1 MSEKNQFDWIPFYE
15 EFADKLLAYKDNR
28 QELIEKIK
36 QIYEVTGLKMPTL
49 ERNEKGDNDIVD
61 IDPFTVFGLFNKRM
75 SNENRIK
82 IISAI
87 KTTFKISASVPGS
100 FDGIPVLDPRN
111 STFYYFIYS
120 KREENIRKES
130 DIPNLWTVFEYALYL
145 SSNDNNKNREGF
157 SVSFNKALQQKGIN
171 WTLSI
176 GLFWI
181 RPNRFINLDTTNRD
195 FLKFNDTIPDNI
207 KNKVRSLKSM
217 PRAEEY
223 LPICDDCIAYI
234 NTDNCPYKSIADLS
248 TNAWKAM
255 KVKNNDEKAD
265 KANNPI
271 KVKYLRWFN
280 PLLQALRDLG
290 GSATPQ
296 QVRERIKINEHLTDE
311 ETSAVNGKN
320 QVNQFGNEVA
330 FARMYLVKA
339 GYMDGSVY
347 GIWAL
352 TDEGKSVEM
361 TEELASE
368 IFRKVVKDAQEKR
381 EAKVSDLVDEDA
393 TTKRYWIY
401 SPGHN
406 AEKWEEC
413 TQKGVMLIGWG
424 EIGDLSNYTSKA
436 EIKAA
441 MQETYDD
448 SKTYRNAAHATWQ
461 FTYEMKPGDIV
472 FAKQGMHK
480 IIGRGV
486 VDSDYKFEEN
496 ADDAYNNARAVK
508 WTNIG
513 EWEHPGQAAMKTLTD
528 ITQYTKYV
536 EELNALFD
544 IDEDDDEIPETETT
558 LDNYDKED
566 FLKDVYIS
574 ADSYTTLVGLMTRKR
589 NVILLGAPGVGKTF
603 AAKRLAYSMMGVMD
617 SSRVK
622 TVQFHQSYTY
632 EDFIEGFRPSVSGT
646 GFEIKKGVFYNF
658 CKEAENDSENDYF
671 FIIDEINRGNLSK
684 IFGELFTLIEADKR
698 GKRKME
704 LLYSSDNFS
713 VPKNVYIIGMMN
725 TADRSLAMIDYALRR
740 RFAFFEM
747 KPAFESEGFREYQ
760 FGLEND
766 KFNKLIDCVISL
778 NQKITDDDSLGEG
791 FCIGHSYFCDIEEI
805 KENTLTDIV
814 EFEIIPLLKEYW
826 FDEPSKVKEWSDR
839 LRSAVK

>member
-1 MSEKNQFDWIPFYE
+1 MSKNQFDWIAFYE

-36 QIYEVTGLKMPTL
+36 QVYEVTGIKLPTL
-49 ERNEKGDNDIVD
+49 ERNENGDNEIVD

-75 SNENRIK
+75 SNDNRIK
-82 IISAI
+82 LISAI
-87 KTTFKISASVPGS
+87 KSTFQISAFVPGS
-100 FDGIPVLDPRN
+100 FDGIPMLDPRN

-120 KREENIRKES
+120 KKEENIRKKS

-145 SSNDNNKNREGF
+145 SNNDNNKNREKF

-181 RPNRFINLDTTNRD
+181 RPNRFINLDSRNRW
-195 FLKFNDTIPDNI
+195 FI
-207 KNKVRSLKSM
+207 KNSDSLPESITTAVNNLRVM
-217 PRAEEY
+217 PKAEVY
-223 LPICDDCIAYI
+223 LKICDDCIEYI
-234 NTDNCPYKSIADLS
+234 QSDKCSYKSLADFS
-248 TNAWKAM
+248 CSAWSVSKQDDEVE
-255 KVKNNDEKAD
+255 KRVKT
-265 KANNPI
+265 NNPI
-271 KVKYLRWFN
+271 KVKSLRWFN

-296 QVRERIKINEHLTDE
+296 QVRERIKINEHLTEE
-311 ETSAVNGKN
+311 ETSVVTGKSK
-320 QVNQFGNEVA
+320 VNQFENEVA
-330 FARMYLVKA
+330 FARMYLVKS

-352 TDEGKSVEM
+352 TDEGKSVQM

-381 EAKVSDLVDEDA
+381 DAKVTNLVDEDA

-406 AEKWEEC
+406 AAKWEEC
-413 TQKGVMLIGWG
+413 TQNDVMLIGWG

-436 EIKAA
+436 EMKAT
-441 MQETYDD
+441 MQDTYGDNK
-448 SKTYRNAAHATWQ
+448 SYRNAAHATWQ
-461 FTYEMKPGDIV
+461 FAYEMKPGDIV

-486 VDSDYKFEEN
+486 VDSDYNFKDN
-496 ADDAYNNARAVK
+496 ADDGYNNVRAVK

-544 IDEDDDEIPETETT
+544 TDEDDDDIPEVETT

-574 ADSYTTLVGLMTRKR
+574 AESYTTLVGLMTRKR

-617 SSRVK
+617 SSRVQS
-622 TVQFHQSYTY
+622 VQFHQSYTY
-632 EDFIEGFRPSVSGT
+632 EDFIEGFRPSVTGT

-658 CKEAENDSENDYF
+658 CMKAENDSENDYF

-740 RFAFFEM
+740 RFAFYEM

-760 FGLEND
+760 YGLEND

-778 NQKITDDDSLGEG
+778 NQKIADDDSLGEG

-826 FDEPSKVKEWSDR
+826 FDEPSKVKEWSER

>member
-1 MSEKNQFDWIPFYE
+1 MSKNQFDWIAFYE
-15 EFADKLLAYKDNR
+15 EFADNLLAYKDNR

-36 QIYEVTGLKMPTL
+36 QVYEVTGIKLPRL
-49 ERNEKGDNDIVD
+49 ERNENGDNEIVD
-61 IDPFTVFGLFNKRM
+61 IDPFTTFGLFNKQITDV
-75 SNENRIK
+75 NRIR
-82 IISAI
+82 IIKEI
-87 KTTFKISASVPGS
+87 KELFSINSDVPTS
-100 FDGIPVLDPRN
+100 FDGIPVLN
-111 STFYYFIYS
+111 NQMATFYWFGNG
-120 KREENIRKES
+120 RGEH
-130 DIPNLWTVFEYALYL
+130 DIDNLWDVFDYAIAL
-145 SSNDNNKNREGF
+145 SRSDSPELREKF
-157 SVSFNKALQQKGIN
+157 SDSFNTSLSQKGVKWN
-171 WTLSI
+171 LSM
-176 GLFWI
+176 GLYWI
-181 RPNRFINLDTTNRD
+181 RPNRFLNLDSRNRW
-195 FLKFNDTIPDNI
+195 FIINNDSLPESVVA
-207 KNKVRSLKSM
+207 KVRNLKSM
-217 PRAEEY
+217 PEAEAY
-223 LPICDDCIAYI
+223 LAICDECLSYI
-234 NTDNCPYKSIADLS
+234 HSDNSPYDSLSAFSFSAWSVSKQDDEVEKS
-248 TNAWKAM
+248 
-255 KVKNNDEKAD
+255 VKT
-265 KANNPI
+265 NNPI
-271 KVKYLRWFN
+271 KVKYLCWFN

-296 QVRERIKINEHLTDE
+296 QVREKIKINEHLTEE
-311 ETSAVNGKN
+311 ETSVVTGKSK
-320 QVNQFGNEVA
+320 VNQFENEVA
-330 FARMYLVKA
+330 FARMYLVKS

-352 TDEGKSVEM
+352 TDEGKSVQM

-381 EAKVSDLVDEDA
+381 DAKVSNLVDEDA

-406 AEKWEEC
+406 AAKWEEC
-413 TQKGVMLIGWG
+413 TQNDVMLIGWG

-461 FTYEMKPGDIV
+461 FAYEMKPGDIV

-480 IIGRGV
+480 IVGRGV
-486 VDSDYKFEEN
+486 VDSDYKFKDN
-496 ADDAYNNARAVK
+496 ADDGYNNVRAVK

-544 IDEDDDEIPETETT
+544 TDEDDDDIPEVETT

-617 SSRVK
+617 SSRVQS
-622 TVQFHQSYTY
+622 VQFHQSYTY
-632 EDFIEGFRPSVSGT
+632 EDFIEGFRPSVTGT

-658 CKEAENDSENDYF
+658 CMKAENDSENDYF

-747 KPAFESEGFREYQ
+747 KPAFESKGFREYQ
-760 FGLEND
+760 YRLEND

-778 NQKITDDDSLGEG
+778 NQKIADDESLGEG

>member
-1 MSEKNQFDWIPFYE
+1 MSAKNQFDWIAFYE

-36 QIYEVTGLKMPTL
+36 QVYEVTGIKLPRL
-49 ERNEKGDNDIVD
+49 ERNENGDNEIVD
-61 IDPFTVFGLFNKRM
+61 IDPFTTFGLFNKQITDV
-75 SNENRIK
+75 NRIR
-82 IISAI
+82 IIKEI
-87 KTTFKISASVPGS
+87 KELFSINSDVPTS
-100 FDGIPVLDPRN
+100 FDGIPVLN
-111 STFYYFIYS
+111 NQMATFYWFGNG
-120 KREENIRKES
+120 RGEH
-130 DIPNLWTVFEYALYL
+130 DIDNLWDVFDYAIAL
-145 SSNDNNKNREGF
+145 SKSDSLELREKF
-157 SVSFNKALQQKGIN
+157 SDSFNTSLSQKGVKWN
-171 WTLSI
+171 LSM
-176 GLFWI
+176 GLYWI
-181 RPNRFINLDTTNRD
+181 RPNRFLNLDSRNRW
-195 FLKFNDTIPDNI
+195 FIINNDSLPESVVARV
-207 KNKVRSLKSM
+207 KNLKSM
-217 PRAEEY
+217 PEAKAY
-223 LPICDDCIAYI
+223 LAICDECLSYI
-234 NTDNCPYKSIADLS
+234 HSDNSPYDSLSAFSFSAWSVSKQDDEVEKS
-248 TNAWKAM
+248 
-255 KVKNNDEKAD
+255 VKT
-265 KANNPI
+265 NNPI

-296 QVRERIKINEHLTDE
+296 QVRERIKINEHLTEE
-311 ETSAVNGKN
+311 ETSVVTGKSK
-320 QVNQFGNEVA
+320 VNQFENEVA
-330 FARMYLVKA
+330 FARMYLVKS

-352 TDEGKSVEM
+352 TDEGKSVQM

-381 EAKVSDLVDEDA
+381 DAKVTNLVDEDA

-406 AEKWEEC
+406 AAKWEEC
-413 TQKGVMLIGWG
+413 TQNDMMLIGWG

-441 MQETYDD
+441 MQETYDN

-461 FTYEMKPGDIV
+461 FAYEMKPGDIV

-486 VDSDYKFEEN
+486 VDSDYNFKEN
-496 ADDAYNNARAVK
+496 ADDGYNNVRAVK

-544 IDEDDDEIPETETT
+544 TDEDDDDIPEAEIA

-566 FLKDVYIS
+566 FLKDVYLS
-574 ADSYTTLVGLMTRKR
+574 DDSYTTLVGLMTRKR

-632 EDFIEGFRPSVSGT
+632 EDFIEGFRPSVNGT

-658 CKEAENDSENDYF
+658 CMKAENDSENDYF

-713 VPKNVYIIGMMN
+713 VPQNVYIIGMMN

-760 FGLEND
+760 YGLEND
-766 KFNKLIDCVISL
+766 KFNKLIDCVINL
-778 NQKITDDDSLGEG
+778 NQKIADDDSLGEG

>member
-1 MSEKNQFDWIPFYE
+1 MSTSNQFDWIPFYE
-15 EFADKLLAYKDNR
+15 EFADKLLAYEDNR

-36 QIYEVTGLKMPTL
+36 HVYEITRIKLPTL
-49 ERNEKGDNDIVD
+49 ERNENGDNEIVD
-61 IDPFTVFGLFNKRM
+61 IDPFTTFGLFNKGITDA
-75 SNENRIK
+75 NRVK
-82 IISAI
+82 ICTAI
-87 KTTFKISASVPGS
+87 KNLFEVSSPVPTY
-100 FDGIPVLDPRN
+100 FDGIPVLN
-111 STFYYFIYS
+111 NQMATFYWFGNG
-120 KREENIRKES
+120 RGEH
-130 DIPNLWTVFEYALYL
+130 DIDNLWDVFTYAIAL
-145 SSNDNNKNREGF
+145 SSSDSPELREKF
-157 SVSFNKALQQKGIN
+157 SNSFNASLSQKGVKWN
-171 WTLSI
+171 LSM

-181 RPNRFINLDTTNRD
+181 RPNRFLNLDSRNRW
-195 FLKFNDTIPDNI
+195 FIINNDSLPESVVAKV
-207 KNKVRSLKSM
+207 KNLKSM
-217 PRAEEY
+217 PEAEAY
-223 LPICDDCIAYI
+223 LAICDECLSYI
-234 NTDNCPYKSIADLS
+234 HSDNSPYDSLSALSFSAWNVSKQDDEVEKS
-248 TNAWKAM
+248 
-255 KVKNNDEKAD
+255 VKT
-265 KANNPI
+265 NNPI

-461 FTYEMKPGDIV
+461 FAYEMKPGDIV

-486 VDSDYKFEEN
+486 VDSEYKFEEN
-496 ADDAYNNARAVK
+496 ADDGYNNARAVK

-646 GFEIKKGVFYNF
+646 GFDIKKGVFYNF

-747 KPAFESEGFREYQ
+747 KPAFESEGFRKYQ
-760 FGLEND
+760 YGLEND

-778 NQKITDDDSLGEG
+778 NQRIADDDSLGEG

>member
-1 MSEKNQFDWIPFYE
+1 M
-15 EFADKLLAYKDNR
+15 
-28 QELIEKIK
+28 
-36 QIYEVTGLKMPTL
+36 
-49 ERNEKGDNDIVD
+49 
-61 IDPFTVFGLFNKRM
+61 
-75 SNENRIK
+75 
-82 IISAI
+82 
-87 KTTFKISASVPGS
+87 
-100 FDGIPVLDPRN
+100 
-111 STFYYFIYS
+111 
-120 KREENIRKES
+120 
-130 DIPNLWTVFEYALYL
+130 
-145 SSNDNNKNREGF
+145 
-157 SVSFNKALQQKGIN
+157 
-171 WTLSI
+171 

-181 RPNRFINLDTTNRD
+181 RPNRFINLDTTNRE
-195 FLKFNDTIPDNI
+195 FLKLNDIIPDNI
-207 KNKVRSLKSM
+207 KKKVRNIKSM

-234 NTDNCPYKSIADLS
+234 NSDNCPYKSIADLS

-255 KVKNNDEKAD
+255 KEKNNDEKAD

-461 FTYEMKPGDIV
+461 FAYEMKPGDIV

-486 VDSDYKFEEN
+486 VDSNYKFEEN
-496 ADDAYNNARAVK
+496 ADDGYNNARAVK

-589 NVILLGAPGVGKTF
+589 NVILLGAPGVGKSF

-760 FGLEND
+760 YGLKND

-778 NQKITDDDSLGEG
+778 NQRIADDESLGEG

>member
-1 MSEKNQFDWIPFYE
+1 MSAKNQFEWIPFYE

-28 QELIEKIK
+28 QRLIEKIK
-36 QIYEVTGLKMPTL
+36 QVYEVTGIKLPRL
-49 ERNEKGDNDIVD
+49 ERNENGDNEIVD
-61 IDPFTVFGLFNKRM
+61 IDPFTTFGLFNKGITDA
-75 SNENRIK
+75 NRVRICT
-82 IISAI
+82 AI
-87 KTTFKISASVPGS
+87 KDLFEVSSPVPTY
-100 FDGIPVLDPRN
+100 FDGIPVLN
-111 STFYYFIYS
+111 NQMATFYWFGNGRGEHDIDNLWDVFSYALALNQNDTT
-120 KREENIRKES
+120 NIREDFKKAFDTS
-130 DIPNLWTVFEYALYL
+130 L
-145 SSNDNNKNREGF
+145 S
-157 SVSFNKALQQKGIN
+157 QKGVKWN
-171 WTLSI
+171 LSM
-176 GLFWI
+176 GLYWV
-181 RPNRFINLDTTNRD
+181 RPNRFLNLDSRNRW
-195 FLKFNDTIPDNI
+195 FIINNDSLPESIVARV
-207 KNKVRSLKSM
+207 KNLKSM
-217 PRAEEY
+217 PEAEEY
-223 LPICDDCIAYI
+223 LAICDECLSYI
-234 NTDNCPYKSIADLS
+234 HSDNSPYDSLSALSFSAWNVSKQDDEVEKS
-248 TNAWKAM
+248 
-255 KVKNNDEKAD
+255 VKT
-265 KANNPI
+265 NNPI

-296 QVRERIKINEHLTDE
+296 QVREKIKINEHLTDE

-461 FTYEMKPGDIV
+461 FAYEMKPGDIV

-760 FGLEND
+760 YGLEND

-778 NQKITDDDSLGEG
+778 NQRIADDESLGEG

>member
-1 MSEKNQFDWIPFYE
+1 MSKNQFDWIAFYE

-36 QIYEVTGLKMPTL
+36 QVYEVTGIKLPRL
-49 ERNEKGDNDIVD
+49 ERNENGDNEIVD
-61 IDPFTVFGLFNKRM
+61 IDPFTTFGLFNKQITDV
-75 SNENRIK
+75 NRIR
-82 IISAI
+82 IIKEI
-87 KTTFKISASVPGS
+87 KELFSINSDVPTS
-100 FDGIPVLDPRN
+100 FDGIPVLN
-111 STFYYFIYS
+111 NQMATFYWFGNG
-120 KREENIRKES
+120 RGEH
-130 DIPNLWTVFEYALYL
+130 DIDNLWDVFDYAIAL
-145 SSNDNNKNREGF
+145 SRSDSPELREKF
-157 SVSFNKALQQKGIN
+157 SDSFNTSLSQKGVKWN
-171 WTLSI
+171 LSM
-176 GLFWI
+176 GLYWI
-181 RPNRFINLDTTNRD
+181 RPNRFLNLDSRNRW
-195 FLKFNDTIPDNI
+195 FIINNDSLPESVVA
-207 KNKVRSLKSM
+207 KVRNLKSM
-217 PRAEEY
+217 PEAEAY
-223 LPICDDCIAYI
+223 LAICDECLSYI
-234 NTDNCPYKSIADLS
+234 HSDNSPYDSLSAFSFSAWSVSKQDDEVEKS
-248 TNAWKAM
+248 
-255 KVKNNDEKAD
+255 VKT
-265 KANNPI
+265 NNPI
-271 KVKYLRWFN
+271 KVKYLCWFN

-296 QVRERIKINEHLTDE
+296 QVREKIKINEHLTEE
-311 ETSAVNGKN
+311 ETSVVTGKSK
-320 QVNQFGNEVA
+320 VNQFENEVA
-330 FARMYLVKA
+330 FARMYLVKS

-352 TDEGKSVEM
+352 TDEGKSVQM

-381 EAKVSDLVDEDA
+381 DAKVSNLVDEDA

-406 AEKWEEC
+406 AAKWEEC
-413 TQKGVMLIGWG
+413 TQNDVMLIGWG

-461 FTYEMKPGDIV
+461 FAYEMKPGDIV

-480 IIGRGV
+480 IVGRGV
-486 VDSDYKFEEN
+486 VDSDYKFKDN
-496 ADDAYNNARAVK
+496 ADDGYNNVRAVK

-544 IDEDDDEIPETETT
+544 TDEDDDDIPEVETT

-617 SSRVK
+617 SSRVQS
-622 TVQFHQSYTY
+622 VQFHQSYTY
-632 EDFIEGFRPSVSGT
+632 EDFIEGFRPSVTGT

-658 CKEAENDSENDYF
+658 CMKAENDSENDYF

-747 KPAFESEGFREYQ
+747 KPAFESKGFREYQ
-760 FGLEND
+760 YRLEND

-778 NQKITDDDSLGEG
+778 NQKIADDESLGEG

>member
-1 MSEKNQFDWIPFYE
+1 M
-15 EFADKLLAYKDNR
+15 
-28 QELIEKIK
+28 
-36 QIYEVTGLKMPTL
+36 
-49 ERNEKGDNDIVD
+49 
-61 IDPFTVFGLFNKRM
+61 
-75 SNENRIK
+75 
-82 IISAI
+82 
-87 KTTFKISASVPGS
+87 
-100 FDGIPVLDPRN
+100 
-111 STFYYFIYS
+111 
-120 KREENIRKES
+120 
-130 DIPNLWTVFEYALYL
+130 
-145 SSNDNNKNREGF
+145 
-157 SVSFNKALQQKGIN
+157 
-171 WTLSI
+171 SI

-181 RPNRFINLDTTNRD
+181 RPNRFINLDSRNRW
-195 FLKFNDTIPDNI
+195 FI
-207 KNKVRSLKSM
+207 KNSDSLPESITTAVNNLRVM
-217 PRAEEY
+217 PKAEVY
-223 LPICDDCIAYI
+223 LKICDDCIEYI
-234 NTDNCPYKSIADLS
+234 QSDKCSYKSLADFS
-248 TNAWKAM
+248 CSAWSVSKQDDEVE
-255 KVKNNDEKAD
+255 KRVKT
-265 KANNPI
+265 NNPI
-271 KVKYLRWFN
+271 KVKSLRWFN

-296 QVRERIKINEHLTDE
+296 QVRERIKINEHLTEE
-311 ETSAVNGKN
+311 ETSVVTGKSK
-320 QVNQFGNEVA
+320 VNQFENEVA
-330 FARMYLVKA
+330 FARMYLVKS

-352 TDEGKSVEM
+352 TDEGKSVQM

-381 EAKVSDLVDEDA
+381 DAKVTNLVDEDA

-406 AEKWEEC
+406 AAKWEEC
-413 TQKGVMLIGWG
+413 TQNDVMLIGWG

-436 EIKAA
+436 EMKAT
-441 MQETYDD
+441 MQDTYGDNK
-448 SKTYRNAAHATWQ
+448 SYRNAAHATWQ
-461 FTYEMKPGDIV
+461 FAYEMKPGDIV

-486 VDSDYKFEEN
+486 VDSDYNFKDN
-496 ADDAYNNARAVK
+496 ADDGYNNVRAVK

-544 IDEDDDEIPETETT
+544 TDEDDDDIPEVETT

-574 ADSYTTLVGLMTRKR
+574 AESYTTLVGLMTRKR

-617 SSRVK
+617 SSRVQS
-622 TVQFHQSYTY
+622 VQFHQSYTY
-632 EDFIEGFRPSVSGT
+632 EDFIEGFRPSVTGT

-658 CKEAENDSENDYF
+658 CMKAENDSENDYF

-740 RFAFFEM
+740 RFAFYEM

-760 FGLEND
+760 YGLEND

-778 NQKITDDDSLGEG
+778 NQKIADDDSLGEG

-826 FDEPSKVKEWSDR
+826 FDEPSKVKEWSER

>member
-1 MSEKNQFDWIPFYE
+1 M
-15 EFADKLLAYKDNR
+15 AD
-28 QELIEKIK
+28 
-36 QIYEVTGLKMPTL
+36 
-49 ERNEKGDNDIVD
+49 
-61 IDPFTVFGLFNKRM
+61 F
-75 SNENRIK
+75 SC
-82 IISAI
+82 SA
-87 KTTFKISASVPGS
+87 
-100 FDGIPVLDPRN
+100 
-111 STFYYFIYS
+111 
-120 KREENIRKES
+120 
-130 DIPNLWTVFEYALYL
+130 W
-145 SSNDNNKNREGF
+145 
-157 SVSFNKALQQKGIN
+157 SVSKQ
-171 WTLSI
+171 
-176 GLFWI
+176 
-181 RPNRFINLDTTNRD
+181 
-195 FLKFNDTIPDNI
+195 
-207 KNKVRSLKSM
+207 
-217 PRAEEY
+217 
-223 LPICDDCIAYI
+223 DDEVE
-234 NTDNCPYKSIADLS
+234 KR
-248 TNAWKAM
+248 
-255 KVKNNDEKAD
+255 VKT
-265 KANNPI
+265 NNPI
-271 KVKYLRWFN
+271 KVKSLRWFN

-296 QVRERIKINEHLTDE
+296 QVRERIKINEHLTEE
-311 ETSAVNGKN
+311 ETSVVTGKSK
-320 QVNQFGNEVA
+320 VNQFENEVA
-330 FARMYLVKA
+330 FARMYLVKS

-352 TDEGKSVEM
+352 TDEGKSVQM

-381 EAKVSDLVDEDA
+381 DAKGTNLVDEDA

-406 AEKWEEC
+406 AAKWEEC
-413 TQKGVMLIGWG
+413 TQNDVMLIGWG

-436 EIKAA
+436 EMKAT
-441 MQETYDD
+441 MQDTYGDNK
-448 SKTYRNAAHATWQ
+448 SYRNAAHATWQ
-461 FTYEMKPGDIV
+461 FAYEMKPGDIV

-486 VDSDYKFEEN
+486 VDSDYNFKDN
-496 ADDAYNNARAVK
+496 ADDGYNNVRAVK

-544 IDEDDDEIPETETT
+544 TDEDDDDIPEVETT

-574 ADSYTTLVGLMTRKR
+574 AESYTTLVGLMTRKR

-617 SSRVK
+617 SSRVQS
-622 TVQFHQSYTY
+622 VQFHQSYTY
-632 EDFIEGFRPSVSGT
+632 EDFIEGFRPSVTGT

-658 CKEAENDSENDYF
+658 CMKAENDSENDYF

-740 RFAFFEM
+740 RFAFYEM

-760 FGLEND
+760 YGLEND

-778 NQKITDDDSLGEG
+778 NQKIADDDSLGEG

-826 FDEPSKVKEWSDR
+826 FDEPSKVKEWSER

>member
-1 MSEKNQFDWIPFYE
+1 MSNNQFDWIPFYE

-36 QIYEVTGLKMPTL
+36 QVYEVTGIKLPTL
-49 ERNEKGDNDIVD
+49 ERNENGDNEIID
-61 IDPFTVFGLFNKRM
+61 IDPFTTFGLFNKQITD
-75 SNENRIK
+75 ENRIK
-82 IISAI
+82 IITEI
-87 KTTFKISASVPGS
+87 KELFSINSDIPTS
-100 FDGIPVLDPRN
+100 FDGIPVLTPRKA
-111 STFYYFIYS
+111 TFYWFGS
-120 KREENIRKES
+120 GRGKH
-130 DIPNLWTVFEYALYL
+130 DIDNLWDVFAYSLAISKSDSAELREKF
-145 SSNDNNKNREGF
+145 SN
-157 SVSFNKALQQKGIN
+157 SFNASLSQKGVKWN
-171 WTLSI
+171 LSM
-176 GLFWI
+176 GLYWI
-181 RPNRFINLDTTNRD
+181 RPNRFLNLDSRNRW
-195 FLKFNDTIPDNI
+195 FIINNDSLPESVVAR
-207 KNKVRSLKSM
+207 VRNLKSM
-217 PRAEEY
+217 PEAEEY
-223 LPICDDCIAYI
+223 LAICDECLSYI
-234 NTDNCPYKSIADLS
+234 HSDNSPYDSLSALSFSAWNVSKQDDEVEKS
-248 TNAWKAM
+248 
-255 KVKNNDEKAD
+255 VKT
-265 KANNPI
+265 NNPI

-461 FTYEMKPGDIV
+461 FAYEMKPGDIV

-760 FGLEND
+760 YGLEND

-778 NQKITDDDSLGEG
+778 NQRIADDDSLGEG

>member
-1 MSEKNQFDWIPFYE
+1 MSAKNQFEWIPFYE

-28 QELIEKIK
+28 QRLIEKIK
-36 QIYEVTGLKMPTL
+36 QVYEVTGIKLPRL
-49 ERNEKGDNDIVD
+49 ERNENGDNEIVD
-61 IDPFTVFGLFNKRM
+61 IDPFTTFGLFNKGITDA
-75 SNENRIK
+75 NRVK
-82 IISAI
+82 ICTAI
-87 KTTFKISASVPGS
+87 KDLFEVSSPVPTY
-100 FDGIPVLDPRN
+100 FDGIPVLN
-111 STFYYFIYS
+111 NQMATFYWFGNG
-120 KREENIRKES
+120 RGEH
-130 DIPNLWTVFEYALYL
+130 DIDNLWDVFDYALAL
-145 SSNDNNKNREGF
+145 SNADTSELREKFSNL
-157 SVSFNKALQQKGIN
+157 FNASLSQKGVKWN
-171 WTLSI
+171 LSM
-176 GLFWI
+176 GLYWV
-181 RPNRFINLDTTNRD
+181 RPNRFLNLDSRNRW
-195 FLKFNDTIPDNI
+195 FIINNDSLPESVVARV
-207 KNKVRSLKSM
+207 KNLKSM
-217 PRAEEY
+217 PEAEEY
-223 LPICDDCIAYI
+223 LAICDECLSYI
-234 NTDNCPYKSIADLS
+234 HSDNSPYDSLSALSFSAWNVSKQDDEVEKS
-248 TNAWKAM
+248 
-255 KVKNNDEKAD
+255 VKT
-265 KANNPI
+265 NNPI

-461 FTYEMKPGDIV
+461 FAYEMKPGDIV

-486 VDSDYKFEEN
+486 VDSEYKYEEN
-496 ADDAYNNARAVK
+496 ADDAYNNTRAVK

-760 FGLEND
+760 YGLEND

-778 NQKITDDDSLGEG
+778 NQRIADDDSLGEG

>member
-1 MSEKNQFDWIPFYE
+1 MSAKNQFDWIAFYE
-15 EFADKLLAYKDNR
+15 EFADNLLAYKYNR

-36 QIYEVTGLKMPTL
+36 QVYEVTGIKLPTL
-49 ERNEKGDNDIVD
+49 ERNENGDNEIVD
-61 IDPFTVFGLFNKRM
+61 IDPFTTFGLFNKGIT
-75 SNENRIK
+75 NANRVK
-82 IISAI
+82 IITAI
-87 KTTFKISASVPGS
+87 KDLFEVSSPVPTY
-100 FDGIPVLDPRN
+100 FDGIPVLN
-111 STFYYFIYS
+111 NQMATFYWFGNG
-120 KREENIRKES
+120 RGEH
-130 DIPNLWTVFEYALYL
+130 DIDNLWDVFDYAIAL
-145 SSNDNNKNREGF
+145 SKSDSPELREKF
-157 SVSFNKALQQKGIN
+157 SDSFNTSLSQKGVKWN
-171 WTLSI
+171 LSM
-176 GLFWI
+176 GLYWI
-181 RPNRFINLDTTNRD
+181 RPNRFLNLDSRNRW
-195 FLKFNDTIPDNI
+195 FIINNDSLPESVVAKV
-207 KNKVRSLKSM
+207 KNLKSM
-217 PRAEEY
+217 PEAEAY
-223 LPICDDCIAYI
+223 LAICDECLSYI
-234 NTDNCPYKSIADLS
+234 HSDNSPYDSLSALSFSAWNVSKQDDEVEKS
-248 TNAWKAM
+248 
-255 KVKNNDEKAD
+255 VKT
-265 KANNPI
+265 NNPI

-461 FTYEMKPGDIV
+461 FAYEMKPGDIV

-496 ADDAYNNARAVK
+496 ADDGYNNARAVK

-589 NVILLGAPGVGKTF
+589 NVILLGAPGVGKSF

-760 FGLEND
+760 YGLKND

-778 NQKITDDDSLGEG
+778 NQRITDDESLGEG

>member
-1 MSEKNQFDWIPFYE
+1 MK
-15 EFADKLLAYKDNR
+15 
-28 QELIEKIK
+28 
-36 QIYEVTGLKMPTL
+36 
-49 ERNEKGDNDIVD
+49 
-61 IDPFTVFGLFNKRM
+61 TV
-75 SNENRIK
+75 
-82 IISAI
+82 II
-87 KTTFKISASVPGS
+87 TY
-100 FDGIPVLDPRN
+100 FDGIPVLN
-111 STFYYFIYS
+111 NQMATFYWFGNG
-120 KREENIRKES
+120 RGEH
-130 DIPNLWTVFEYALYL
+130 DIDNLWDVFTYAIAL
-145 SSNDNNKNREGF
+145 SSSDSPELREKF
-157 SVSFNKALQQKGIN
+157 SNSFNASLSQKGVKWN
-171 WTLSI
+171 LSM
-176 GLFWI
+176 GLYWV
-181 RPNRFINLDTTNRD
+181 RPNRFLNLDSRNRW
-195 FLKFNDTIPDNI
+195 FIINNDSLPESVVARV
-207 KNKVRSLKSM
+207 KNLKSM
-217 PRAEEY
+217 PEAEGY
-223 LPICDDCIAYI
+223 LAICDECLSYI
-234 NTDNCPYKSIADLS
+234 HSDNSPYDSLSALSFSAWNVSKQDDEVEKS
-248 TNAWKAM
+248 
-255 KVKNNDEKAD
+255 VKT
-265 KANNPI
+265 NNPI

-461 FTYEMKPGDIV
+461 FAYEMKPGDIV

-486 VDSDYKFEEN
+486 VDSEYKYEEN
-496 ADDAYNNARAVK
+496 ADDAYNNTRAVK

-747 KPAFESEGFREYQ
+747 KPAFESEGFRKYQ
-760 FGLEND
+760 YGLEND

-778 NQKITDDDSLGEG
+778 NQRIADDDSLGEG

>member
-1 MSEKNQFDWIPFYE
+1 MPEAEAY
-15 EFADKLLAYKDNR
+15 LA
-28 QELIEKIK
+28 
-36 QIYEVTGLKMPTL
+36 
-49 ERNEKGDNDIVD
+49 
-61 IDPFTVFGLFNKRM
+61 
-75 SNENRIK
+75 
-82 IISAI
+82 
-87 KTTFKISASVPGS
+87 
-100 FDGIPVLDPRN
+100 
-111 STFYYFIYS
+111 
-120 KREENIRKES
+120 
-130 DIPNLWTVFEYALYL
+130 
-145 SSNDNNKNREGF
+145 
-157 SVSFNKALQQKGIN
+157 
-171 WTLSI
+171 
-176 GLFWI
+176 
-181 RPNRFINLDTTNRD
+181 
-195 FLKFNDTIPDNI
+195 
-207 KNKVRSLKSM
+207 
-217 PRAEEY
+217 
-223 LPICDDCIAYI
+223 ICDECLSYI
-234 NTDNCPYKSIADLS
+234 HSDNSPYDSLSALSFSAWNVSKQDDEVEKS
-248 TNAWKAM
+248 
-255 KVKNNDEKAD
+255 VKT
-265 KANNPI
+265 NNPI

-461 FTYEMKPGDIV
+461 FAYEMKPGDIV

-486 VDSDYKFEEN
+486 VDSEYKFEEN
-496 ADDAYNNARAVK
+496 ADDGYNNARAVK

-646 GFEIKKGVFYNF
+646 GFDIKKGVFYNF

-747 KPAFESEGFREYQ
+747 KPAFESEGFRKYQ
-760 FGLEND
+760 YGLEND

-778 NQKITDDDSLGEG
+778 NQRIADDDSLGEG

>member
-1 MSEKNQFDWIPFYE
+1 MIRLQFLDCSI
-15 EFADKLLAYKDNR
+15 N
-28 QELIEKIK
+28 ELIF
-36 QIYEVTGLKMPTL
+36 
-49 ERNEKGDNDIVD
+49 D
-61 IDPFTVFGLFNKRM
+61 
-75 SNENRIK
+75 NRIK

-87 KTTFKISASVPGS
+87 KNTFKISAFVPSG
-100 FDGIPVLDPRN
+100 FDGIPILDPRN

-120 KREENIRKES
+120 KKEENIRKES

-171 WTLSI
+171 WTLSM

-181 RPNRFINLDTTNRD
+181 RPNRFINLDTTNRE
-195 FLKFNDTIPDNI
+195 FLKLNDIIPDNI
-207 KNKVRSLKSM
+207 KKKVRNIKSM

-234 NTDNCPYKSIADLS
+234 NSDNCPYKSIADLS

-255 KVKNNDEKAD
+255 KEKNNDEKAD

-461 FTYEMKPGDIV
+461 FAYEMKPGDIV

-486 VDSDYKFEEN
+486 VDSNYKFEEN
-496 ADDAYNNARAVK
+496 ADDGYNNARAVK

-589 NVILLGAPGVGKTF
+589 NVILLGAPGVGKSF

-760 FGLEND
+760 YGLKND

-778 NQKITDDDSLGEG
+778 NQRIADDESLGEG

>member
-1 MSEKNQFDWIPFYE
+1 MSAKNQFEWIPFYE

-28 QELIEKIK
+28 QRLIEKIK
-36 QIYEVTGLKMPTL
+36 QVYEVTGIKLPRL
-49 ERNEKGDNDIVD
+49 ERNENGDNEIVD
-61 IDPFTVFGLFNKRM
+61 IDPFTTFGLFNKGITDA
-75 SNENRIK
+75 NRVK
-82 IISAI
+82 ICTAI
-87 KTTFKISASVPGS
+87 KDLFEVSSPVPTY
-100 FDGIPVLDPRN
+100 FDGIPVLN
-111 STFYYFIYS
+111 NQMATFYWFGNG
-120 KREENIRKES
+120 RGEH
-130 DIPNLWTVFEYALYL
+130 DIDNLWDVFTYAIAL
-145 SSNDNNKNREGF
+145 SSSDSPELREKF
-157 SVSFNKALQQKGIN
+157 SNSFNASLFQKGVKWN
-171 WTLSI
+171 LSM
-176 GLFWI
+176 GLYWI
-181 RPNRFINLDTTNRD
+181 RPNRFLNLDSRNRW
-195 FLKFNDTIPDNI
+195 FIINNDSLPESVVTRV
-207 KNKVRSLKSM
+207 KNLKSM
-217 PRAEEY
+217 PEAEGY
-223 LPICDDCIAYI
+223 LAICDECLSYI
-234 NTDNCPYKSIADLS
+234 HSDNSPYDSLSALSFSAWNVSKQDDEVEKS
-248 TNAWKAM
+248 
-255 KVKNNDEKAD
+255 VKT
-265 KANNPI
+265 NNPI

-461 FTYEMKPGDIV
+461 FAYEMKPGDIV

-486 VDSDYKFEEN
+486 VDSEYKYEEN
-496 ADDAYNNARAVK
+496 ADDAYNNTRAVK

-760 FGLEND
+760 YGLEND

-778 NQKITDDDSLGEG
+778 NQRIADDDSLGEG

>member
-1 MSEKNQFDWIPFYE
+1 MSKNQFDWIAFYE

-36 QIYEVTGLKMPTL
+36 QVYEVTGIKLPTL
-49 ERNEKGDNDIVD
+49 ERNENGDNEIVD
-61 IDPFTVFGLFNKRM
+61 IDPFSTFGLFNKQITDV
-75 SNENRIK
+75 NRIR
-82 IISAI
+82 IIKEI
-87 KTTFKISASVPGS
+87 KELFSINSDVPTS
-100 FDGIPVLDPRN
+100 FDGIPVLN
-111 STFYYFIYS
+111 NQMATFYWFGS
-120 KREENIRKES
+120 GRGEH
-130 DIPNLWTVFEYALYL
+130 DIDNLWNVFDYAIAL
-145 SSNDNNKNREGF
+145 SRSDSPELREKF
-157 SVSFNKALQQKGIN
+157 SDSFNTSLSQKGVKWN
-171 WTLSI
+171 LSM
-176 GLFWI
+176 GLYWI
-181 RPNRFINLDTTNRD
+181 RPNRFLNLDSRNRW
-195 FLKFNDTIPDNI
+195 FIINNDSLPESVVARV
-207 KNKVRSLKSM
+207 KNLKSM
-217 PRAEEY
+217 PEAEAY
-223 LPICDDCIAYI
+223 LAICDECLSYI
-234 NTDNCPYKSIADLS
+234 HSDNSPYDSLSALSFSAWSVSKQDDEVEKS
-248 TNAWKAM
+248 
-255 KVKNNDEKAD
+255 VKT
-265 KANNPI
+265 NNPI

-296 QVRERIKINEHLTDE
+296 QVRERIKINEHLTEE
-311 ETSAVNGKN
+311 ETSVVTGKSK
-320 QVNQFGNEVA
+320 VNQFENEVA
-330 FARMYLVKA
+330 FARMYLVKS

-352 TDEGKSVEM
+352 TDEGKSVQM

-381 EAKVSDLVDEDA
+381 DAKVSNLVDEDA

-406 AEKWEEC
+406 AAKWEEC
-413 TQKGVMLIGWG
+413 TKNDVMLIGWG

-461 FTYEMKPGDIV
+461 FAYEMKPGDIV

-496 ADDAYNNARAVK
+496 VDDGYNNVRAVK

-544 IDEDDDEIPETETT
+544 TDEDDDVIPEAETT

-566 FLKDVYIS
+566 FLKDVYLS
-574 ADSYTTLVGLMTRKR
+574 DDSYTTLVGLMTRKR

-632 EDFIEGFRPSVSGT
+632 EDFIEGFRPSVNGT

-658 CKEAENDSENDYF
+658 CMKAENDSENDYF

-760 FGLEND
+760 YGLESD

-778 NQKITDDDSLGEG
+778 NQKIADDDSLGEG

-826 FDEPSKVKEWSDR
+826 FDEPSKVKGWSDR

>member
-1 MSEKNQFDWIPFYE
+1 MSAKNQFDWIAFYE

-36 QIYEVTGLKMPTL
+36 QVYEVTGIKLPRL
-49 ERNEKGDNDIVD
+49 ERNENGDNEIVD
-61 IDPFTVFGLFNKRM
+61 IDPFTTFGLFNKQITDV
-75 SNENRIK
+75 NRIR
-82 IISAI
+82 IIKEI
-87 KTTFKISASVPGS
+87 KELFSINSDVPTS
-100 FDGIPVLDPRN
+100 FDGIPVLN
-111 STFYYFIYS
+111 NQMATFYWFGNG
-120 KREENIRKES
+120 RGEH
-130 DIPNLWTVFEYALYL
+130 DIDNLWDVFDYAIAL
-145 SSNDNNKNREGF
+145 SRSDSPELREKF
-157 SVSFNKALQQKGIN
+157 SDSFNTSLSQKGVKWN
-171 WTLSI
+171 LSM
-176 GLFWI
+176 GLYWI
-181 RPNRFINLDTTNRD
+181 RPNRFLNLDSRNRW
-195 FLKFNDTIPDNI
+195 FIINNDSLPESVVA
-207 KNKVRSLKSM
+207 KVRNLKSM
-217 PRAEEY
+217 PEAEAY
-223 LPICDDCIAYI
+223 LAICDECLSYI
-234 NTDNCPYKSIADLS
+234 HSDNSPYDSLSAFSFSAWSVSKQDDEVEKS
-248 TNAWKAM
+248 
-255 KVKNNDEKAD
+255 VKT
-265 KANNPI
+265 NNPI

-296 QVRERIKINEHLTDE
+296 QVRERIKINEHLTEE
-311 ETSAVNGKN
+311 ETSVVTGKSK
-320 QVNQFGNEVA
+320 VNQFENEVA
-330 FARMYLVKA
+330 FARMYLVKS

-352 TDEGKSVEM
+352 TDEGKSVQM

-381 EAKVSDLVDEDA
+381 DAKVTNLVDEDA

-406 AEKWEEC
+406 AAKWEEC
-413 TQKGVMLIGWG
+413 TQNDVMLIGWG

-461 FTYEMKPGDIV
+461 FAYEMKPGDIV

-486 VDSDYKFEEN
+486 VDSDYNFKEN
-496 ADDAYNNARAVK
+496 ADDGYNNVRAVK

-528 ITQYTKYV
+528 ITQLTKYV

-544 IDEDDDEIPETETT
+544 TDEDDDDIPEVETT

-632 EDFIEGFRPSVSGT
+632 EDFIEGFRPSVNGT

-658 CKEAENDSENDYF
+658 CMKAENDSENDYF

-747 KPAFESEGFREYQ
+747 KPAFESEGFRKYQ
-760 FGLEND
+760 YGLEND

-778 NQKITDDDSLGEG
+778 NQKIADDDSLGEG